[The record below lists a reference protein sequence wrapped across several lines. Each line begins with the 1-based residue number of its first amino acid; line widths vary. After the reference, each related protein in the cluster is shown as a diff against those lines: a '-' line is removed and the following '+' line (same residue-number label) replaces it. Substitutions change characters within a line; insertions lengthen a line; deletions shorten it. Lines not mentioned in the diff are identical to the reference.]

1 MFDFTKRGIDMISL
15 EKAKQLAQGY
25 KLVPISREILSDV
38 RTPIEV
44 LRILKTV
51 SSHCY
56 MLESV
61 EKQKKWGRYTFLG
74 FDPKLE
80 ITCTDGVMTIKDGN
94 DVKTLETKRPDKEIA
109 KIMQEY
115 TSPNIHRRTCGIFFV
130 RLC

>member
-1 MFDFTKRGIDMISL
+1 MISL

-61 EKQKKWGRYTFLG
+61 EKQKNG
-74 FDPKLE
+74 
-80 ITCTDGVMTIKDGN
+80 
-94 DVKTLETKRPDKEIA
+94 
-109 KIMQEY
+109 KI
-115 TSPNIHRRTCGIFFV
+115 HIFG
-130 RLC
+130 L

>member
-61 EKQKKWGRYTFLG
+61 EKQKKWG
-74 FDPKLE
+74 
-80 ITCTDGVMTIKDGN
+80 
-94 DVKTLETKRPDKEIA
+94 
-109 KIMQEY
+109 
-115 TSPNIHRRTCGIFFV
+115 
-130 RLC
+130 

>member
-80 ITCTDGVMTIKDGN
+80 ITCTDGV
-94 DVKTLETKRPDKEIA
+94 
-109 KIMQEY
+109 
-115 TSPNIHRRTCGIFFV
+115 
-130 RLC
+130 